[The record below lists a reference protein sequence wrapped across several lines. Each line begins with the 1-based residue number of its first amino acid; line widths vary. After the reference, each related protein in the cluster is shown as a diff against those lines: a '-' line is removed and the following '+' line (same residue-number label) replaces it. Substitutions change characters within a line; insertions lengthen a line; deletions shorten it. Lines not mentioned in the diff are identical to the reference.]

1 MDDFIQI
8 SLNKIFKLNFG
19 KKIYRYAG
27 IINKNI
33 INNKFTIL
41 IWFYDENNE
50 KNFIKYYVKLNLY
63 NNFFISSIS
72 LKIYLN
78 RLKLFI

>member
-1 MDDFIQI
+1 MDDYIQI

-19 KKIYRYAG
+19 KKIYSNAG

-41 IWFYDENNE
+41 IWLYDENNE
-50 KNFIKYYVKLNLY
+50 NNFIKYL
-63 NNFFISSIS
+63 
-72 LKIYLN
+72 
-78 RLKLFI
+78 

>member
-1 MDDFIQI
+1 MGDFIQI

-19 KKIYRYAG
+19 KKIYSNG
-27 IINKNI
+27 WIINKNI

>member
-1 MDDFIQI
+1 MGDFIQI

-19 KKIYRYAG
+19 KKIYSNG
-27 IINKNI
+27 WIINKNI

-41 IWFYDENNE
+41 IWLYDENNE